1 MINKEDLGRIV
12 LSPNYYIINNMLA
25 KDFINPMLPVLKST
39 DTVGKAIDLM
49 EEYRIGQLPIVNE
62 LEYRGLINQDIL
74 INADEDLPLL
84 VLQPEFGEIAV
95 SENQHLLE
103 ILAITHKHDLQAVV
117 VLDEKQKFA
126 GTISVNELLNQFS
139 KNLGIQELGA
149 VLEIAV
155 ENRSYSLA
163 EISRLIESNNTKII
177 SSYYTSGSFSED
189 SKDILT
195 LKLNRQDITSVVAT
209 LTRYEYNIVGA
220 YNFEPLETPDRERYD
235 MLMKYLEM

>member
-1 MINKEDLGRIV
+1 
-12 LSPNYYIINNMLA
+12 MLA

-84 VLQPEFGEIAV
+84 ALQPEFGEV
-95 SENQHLLE
+95 TVTENQHLLE
-103 ILAITHKHDLQAVV
+103 ILAVTQKHDLQAIV
-117 VLDEKQKFA
+117 VLDEEQKFT
-126 GTISVNELLNQFS
+126 GTISVNELLNQFA
-139 KNLGIQELGA
+139 KTLGIQELGA

-209 LTRYEYNIVGA
+209 LARYEYDIVGA
-220 YNFEPLETPDRERYD
+220 YNFEAIETPDRERYD

>member
-1 MINKEDLGRIV
+1 
-12 LSPNYYIINNMLA
+12 MLA

-74 INADEDLPLL
+74 MDADEGLPLL
-84 VLQPEFGEIAV
+84 ALQPEFGEVVV
-95 SENQHLLE
+95 SENQHILE
-103 ILAITHKHDLQAVV
+103 ILALTQKHDLQAVV
-117 VLDEKQKFA
+117 VLDEEQKFA

-139 KNLGIQELGA
+139 KNLGTQELGA

-189 SKDILT
+189 TKDILT

-209 LTRYEYNIVGA
+209 LARYEYDIVGA
-220 YNFEPLETPDRERYD
+220 YNFDAMETPDRERYD
-235 MLMKYLEM
+235 LLMKYLEL

>member
-1 MINKEDLGRIV
+1 ML
-12 LSPNYYIINNMLA
+12 PNHFIINNMLA
-25 KDFINPMLPVLKST
+25 KDYINPMLPVLKST

-74 INADEDLPLL
+74 MEADEDLPLL
-84 VLQPEFGEIAV
+84 ALQPEFGEVAV
-95 SENQHLLE
+95 TENQHVLE
-103 ILAITHKHDLQAVV
+103 VLAVTQKHDLQAVV
-117 VLDEKQKFA
+117 VLDNEHKFT

-139 KNLGIQELGA
+139 KNLGTQELGA

-177 SSYYTSGSFSED
+177 SSYYTSGSFSEE

-195 LKLNRQDITSVVAT
+195 LKLNRQDITTVLAT
-209 LTRYEYNIVGA
+209 LARYEYDVVGA
-220 YNFEPLETPDRERYD
+220 YNFEAVEAPDRERYD
-235 MLMKYLEM
+235 LLMKYLEM

>member
-1 MINKEDLGRIV
+1 
-12 LSPNYYIINNMLA
+12 MLA
-25 KDFINPMLPVLKST
+25 KDYINPMLPVLKST

-74 INADEDLPLL
+74 IDADEDLPLL
-84 VLQPEFGEIAV
+84 ALQPEFGEVVV

-103 ILAITHKHDLQAVV
+103 VLAVTQKYDLQAVV
-117 VLDEKQKFA
+117 VLDEEHKFA
-126 GTISVNELLNQFS
+126 GTINVNELLNHFS

-149 VLEIAV
+149 VLEIAI

-177 SSYYTSGSFSED
+177 SSYYTSSPISENT
-189 SKDILT
+189 KDILT
-195 LKLNRQDITSVVAT
+195 LKLNRKDITSVVAT
-209 LTRYEYNIVGA
+209 LARYEYDIVGA
-220 YNFEPLETPDRERYD
+220 YNFEAIETSDRERYD
-235 MLMKYLEM
+235 LLMKYLEM

>member
-1 MINKEDLGRIV
+1 
-12 LSPNYYIINNMLA
+12 MLA

-74 INADEDLPLL
+74 MDADEDLPLL
-84 VLQPEFGEIAV
+84 ALQPEFGEVVV
-95 SENQHLLE
+95 SESQHVLE
-103 ILAITHKHDLQAVV
+103 ILALTQKHDLQAVV
-117 VLDEKQKFA
+117 VLDEEQKFA

-139 KNLGIQELGA
+139 KNLGTQELGA

-189 SKDILT
+189 TKDILT

-209 LTRYEYNIVGA
+209 LARYEYDIVGA
-220 YNFEPLETPDRERYD
+220 YNFDAIETPDRERYD
-235 MLMKYLEM
+235 LLMKYLEL

>member
-1 MINKEDLGRIV
+1 
-12 LSPNYYIINNMLA
+12 MLA

-74 INADEDLPLL
+74 MDADEGLPLL
-84 VLQPEFGEIAV
+84 ALQPEFGEVVV
-95 SENQHLLE
+95 SENQHVLE
-103 ILAITHKHDLQAVV
+103 ILALTQKHDLQAVV
-117 VLDEKQKFA
+117 VLDEEQKFA

-139 KNLGIQELGA
+139 KNLGTQELGA

-177 SSYYTSGSFSED
+177 SSYYTSGSFSEGT
-189 SKDILT
+189 KDILT

-209 LTRYEYNIVGA
+209 LARYEYDIVGA
-220 YNFEPLETPDRERYD
+220 YNFDAIETPDRERYD
-235 MLMKYLEM
+235 LLMKYLEM

>member
-1 MINKEDLGRIV
+1 
-12 LSPNYYIINNMLA
+12 MLA
-25 KDFINPMLPVLKST
+25 KDLINPMLPVLKSS
-39 DTVGKAIDLM
+39 DSVGKAIDLM

-74 INADEDLPLL
+74 IDADENLPLL
-84 VLQPEFGEIAV
+84 ALQPEFGEVVV
-95 SENQHLLE
+95 SENQHVLE
-103 ILAITHKHDLQAVV
+103 ILALTQKYDLQAVV
-117 VLDEKQKFA
+117 VLDEEQKFA

-139 KNLGIQELGA
+139 KNLGTQELGA

-189 SKDILT
+189 TKDILT

-209 LTRYEYNIVGA
+209 LARYEYNIVGA
-220 YNFEPLETPDRERYD
+220 YNFDAIETPDRERYD
-235 MLMKYLEM
+235 SLMKYLEM

>member
-1 MINKEDLGRIV
+1 
-12 LSPNYYIINNMLA
+12 MLA

-49 EEYRIGQLPIVNE
+49 EEYRIAQLPIVNE

-84 VLQPEFGEIAV
+84 ALQPEFGEV
-95 SENQHLLE
+95 TVTENQHLLE
-103 ILAITHKHDLQAVV
+103 ILAISQKHDLQAVV
-117 VLDEKQKFA
+117 VLDGEQKFA

-155 ENRSYSLA
+155 ENRSYSLS

-177 SSYYTSGSFSED
+177 SSYYTSGSFSEN

-195 LKLNRQDITSVVAT
+195 LKLNRKDITSVVAT
-209 LTRYEYNIVGA
+209 LARYEYDIVGA
-220 YNFEPLETPDRERYD
+220 YNFDAIQTPDRERYD

>member
-1 MINKEDLGRIV
+1 
-12 LSPNYYIINNMLA
+12 MLA

-84 VLQPEFGEIAV
+84 ALQPEFGEV
-95 SENQHLLE
+95 TVTENQHLLE
-103 ILAITHKHDLQAVV
+103 ILAITQKHDLQAVV
-117 VLDEKQKFA
+117 VLDEEQKFA

-155 ENRSYSLA
+155 ENRSYSLS

-177 SSYYTSGSFSED
+177 SSYYTSGSFSEN

-195 LKLNRQDITSVVAT
+195 LKLNRKDITSVVAT
-209 LTRYEYNIVGA
+209 LARYEYDIVGA
-220 YNFEPLETPDRERYD
+220 YNFDAIQTPDRERYD

>member
-1 MINKEDLGRIV
+1 
-12 LSPNYYIINNMLA
+12 MLA

-74 INADEDLPLL
+74 MDADEGLPLL
-84 VLQPEFGEIAV
+84 ALQPEFGEVVV
-95 SENQHLLE
+95 SENQHVLE
-103 ILAITHKHDLQAVV
+103 ILALTQKHDLQAVV
-117 VLDEKQKFA
+117 VLDEEQKFA

-139 KNLGIQELGA
+139 KNLGTQELGA

-189 SKDILT
+189 TKDILT

-209 LTRYEYNIVGA
+209 LARYEYDIVGA
-220 YNFEPLETPDRERYD
+220 YNFDAIETPDRERYD
-235 MLMKYLEM
+235 LLMKYLEM

>member
-1 MINKEDLGRIV
+1 
-12 LSPNYYIINNMLA
+12 MLA

-84 VLQPEFGEIAV
+84 ALQPEFGEV
-95 SENQHLLE
+95 VVTENQHILE
-103 ILAITHKHDLQAVV
+103 ILAITQKHDLQAVV
-117 VLDEKQKFA
+117 VLDEEQKFA

-149 VLEIAV
+149 ILEIAV
-155 ENRSYSLA
+155 ENRSYSLS

-209 LTRYEYNIVGA
+209 LARYEYDIVGA
-220 YNFEPLETPDRERYD
+220 YNFEAIETPDRERYD

>member
-1 MINKEDLGRIV
+1 
-12 LSPNYYIINNMLA
+12 MLA

-39 DTVGKAIDLM
+39 DTVGKALDLM

-74 INADEDLPLL
+74 MDADEDLPLL
-84 VLQPEFGEIAV
+84 ALQPEFGELVV
-95 SENQHLLE
+95 SESQHVLE
-103 ILAITHKHDLQAVV
+103 ILALTQKHNLQAVV
-117 VLDEKQKFA
+117 VLDEEQKFA

-139 KNLGIQELGA
+139 KNLGTQELGA

-155 ENRSYSLA
+155 ENRSYSLS

-189 SKDILT
+189 TKDILT

-209 LTRYEYNIVGA
+209 LARYEYDIVGA
-220 YNFEPLETPDRERYD
+220 YNFDAIETPDRERYD
-235 MLMKYLEM
+235 LLMKYLEL

>member
-1 MINKEDLGRIV
+1 
-12 LSPNYYIINNMLA
+12 MLA

-49 EEYRIGQLPIVNE
+49 EEYRIAQLPIVNE

-84 VLQPEFGEIAV
+84 ALQPEFGEV
-95 SENQHLLE
+95 TVTENQHLLE
-103 ILAITHKHDLQAVV
+103 ILAITQKHDLQVVV
-117 VLDEKQKFA
+117 VLDGEQKFA

-155 ENRSYSLA
+155 ENRSYSLS

-177 SSYYTSGSFSED
+177 SSYYTSGSFSEN

-195 LKLNRQDITSVVAT
+195 LKLNRKDITSVVAT
-209 LTRYEYNIVGA
+209 LARYEYDIVGA
-220 YNFEPLETPDRERYD
+220 YNFDAIQTPDRERYD